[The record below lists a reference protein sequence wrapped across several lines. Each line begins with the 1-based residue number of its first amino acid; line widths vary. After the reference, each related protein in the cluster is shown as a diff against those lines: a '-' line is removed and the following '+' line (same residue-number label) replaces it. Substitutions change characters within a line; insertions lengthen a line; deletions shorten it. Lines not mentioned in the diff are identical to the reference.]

1 MSDFTSFITGG
12 SASSTKPQYSVEDV
26 QNMIYGQE
34 SNFGKADTSKP
45 NYAGAIGPGQI
56 LPKTWEGLKKQGLIP
71 ADYDINNPKQNLEG
85 SKALIADAYKR
96 YEGDADKV
104 LAEYYA
110 GAKAIKDGQIQTD
123 LKDLKNAKAP
133 NVGQYI
139 EQAKSKLEGMGDD
152 FSKFIMGGASLGSDQ
167 TTPLQPTSF
176 SQPAKV
182 DLKQAAVNANKTMQP
197 LVEGMA
203 SLGDTTIGGIL
214 PFAAK
219 QVGYA
224 VGRAVGQSPEQAEA
238 SSTKLSSFVDKPF
251 GKAFGVTETAGYKGE
266 ASQRLMEFIGEN
278 INKGAEWIAQK
289 TGVPVSDVQNMIG
302 TATVAL
308 GAKTPNVSKALPE
321 LQAQFEKRFPRFEE
335 PVTNAS
341 VQAQPTLAGVG
352 AARAELNPYPKLT
365 GEEVARGEVPQLK
378 FDKMAGDV
386 APNEQAIR
394 AQIITEI
401 NQGGRPRTGL
411 ITGNENTIRNE
422 YALANSAER
431 TPKGD
436 ILKQEIANEQQA
448 LPRYAENIVRKTG
461 ADQNLLDN
469 ESRAYRVRNAL
480 DSEEG
485 LYKDIETAKKTIYDD
500 AYKAVGDNPVEAST
514 IEGLLNNKQFQAE
527 LKLKKLTDFT
537 GGAKE
542 LLDLHKT
549 EGFEGT
555 LPNSIA
561 GLEKLRQSLN
571 ASWSPENSYAIRRAT
586 RAIDE
591 DIAKA
596 GGAETLVKARAL
608 HKAEKDLFGSKG
620 IKDLLTEV
628 DANGI
633 QTGIPNEKLMQ
644 KLNIMPNDQWKHI
657 YDTLGKAANGEAIG
671 VAISPEVQQAAKAAQ
686 AEMKG
691 AIARE
696 IFEAGGAKAG
706 EWNANSVNKIAN
718 ARMAKIKHAFSPDEI
733 KEIYTLNYG
742 GYLMPAKSPYE
753 GAGMQ
758 AQRVNKLTDKLP
770 FVGRAAGALTGIP
783 GAETAGGFV
792 GGKGSSFFEGRGQR
806 KEAKKLE
813 KELEKNKQLGTK
825 LKDIGKE

>member
-1 MSDFTSFITGG
+1 MGDFTSFITGG
-12 SASSTKPQYSVEDV
+12 SASAKPKYSLEDV
-26 QNMIYGQE
+26 QSMVYGQE
-34 SNFGKADTSKP
+34 SDFGKADTSKP

-56 LPKTWEGLKKQGLIP
+56 LPKTWEGAKKQGLIP
-71 ADYDINNPKQNLEG
+71 ADYDINNPKHNLEG

-96 YEGDADKV
+96 HEGDADKV

-110 GAKAIKDGQIQTD
+110 GPRVIKNGEIQTD
-123 LKDLKNAKAP
+123 WKDLKNAKAP
-133 NVGQYI
+133 TVGQYI
-139 EQAKSKLEGMGDD
+139 EQAKGKLQGMGDD
-152 FSKFIMGGASLGSDQ
+152 FSKFIMGGS
-167 TTPLQPTSF
+167 TSKP
-176 SQPAKV
+176 SESKSTESAQNEPV
-182 DLKQAAVNANKTMQP
+182 SLKQAAINANQTMRP
-197 LVEGMA
+197 LVEGFA

-224 VGRAVGQSPEQAEA
+224 VGRAAGQSPEEAEA
-238 SSTKLSSFVDKPF
+238 SSTKLSSLVDKPF
-251 GKAFGVTETAGYKGE
+251 GKALGVTETAGYKGE

-278 INKGAEWIAQK
+278 INKGADWIALQ
-289 TGVPVSDVQNMIG
+289 TGLPVSDVQNIIG
-302 TATVAL
+302 TASLAV
-308 GAKTPNVSKALPE
+308 GAKTPNVKTALPE
-321 LQAQFEKRFPRFEE
+321 LKAQFEKRFPKFEE
-335 PVTNAS
+335 PTANAPIKLE
-341 VQAQPTLAGVG
+341 PTLAGVG

-365 GEEVARGEVPQLK
+365 GEEVARGEMPQIK
-378 FDKMAGDV
+378 FEKMAGDV
-386 APNEQAIR
+386 PANEQAIR
-394 AQIITEI
+394 AEIISRI
-401 NQGGRPRTGL
+401 NPEGRPRTGL
-411 ITGNENTIRNE
+411 ITGNENVIRNE
-422 YALANSAER
+422 YTLANSSER
-431 TPKGD
+431 TPKGE

-448 LPRYAENIVRKTG
+448 LPRFAENIVKNTG
-461 ADQNLLDN
+461 ADTNLLDN
-469 ESRAYRVRNAL
+469 ESRAYRIRNAL
-480 DSEEG
+480 DSQEG
-485 LYKDIETAKKTIYDD
+485 LYKDIETAKSNIYKE
-500 AYKAVGDNPVEAST
+500 AFSKVGDNPVEAST
-514 IEGLLNNKQFQAE
+514 IENLLNNKQFQAE

-571 ASWSPENSYAIRRAT
+571 ASWTPENSYAIRRAT

-596 GGAETLVKARAL
+596 GGADTLVKAREL
-608 HKAEKDLFGSKG
+608 HKAEKELFGSKG

-633 QTGIPNEKLMQ
+633 QTGIPNEKLLQ

-671 VAISPEVQQAAKAAQ
+671 VKISPEVMEAARAAQ

-696 IFEAGGAKAG
+696 IYESGGAKAG
-706 EWNANSVNKIAN
+706 EWNANAVNKIAN

-733 KEIYTLNYG
+733 KDIYTLNYG

-753 GAGMQ
+753 GAGLQ
-758 AQRVNKLTDKLP
+758 TQRVAKLTDKLP

-783 GAETAGGFV
+783 GAETAGGYV
-792 GGKGSSFFEGRGQR
+792 GGKGSSFFEGRSQR
-806 KEAKKLE
+806 KEARKLE
-813 KELEKNKQLGTK
+813 RELEKNKQLGTK
-825 LKDIGKE
+825 LKDIGKK

>member
-12 SASSTKPQYSVEDV
+12 ASSSAKPQYSVEDV

-34 SNFGKADTSKP
+34 STFGKADTSKP

-56 LPKTWEGLKKQGLIP
+56 LPKTWEGAKKQGLIP
-71 ADYDINNPKQNLEG
+71 ADYDINNPKHNLEG
-85 SKALIADAYKR
+85 SKALVADAYKR
-96 YEGDADKV
+96 YSGDADKV

-110 GAKAIKDGQIQTD
+110 GPNVIKDGQIQTD
-123 LKDLKNAKAP
+123 WKDLKNSKAP
-133 NVGQYI
+133 TVGQYI
-139 EQAKSKLEGMGDD
+139 EQAKSKLNGMGDD
-152 FSKFIMGGASLGSDQ
+152 FTKFVMGGASAKTEDTSTTKPAEDNRTSIAKMGDMSKRLGKEFIK
-167 TTPLQPTSF
+167 PLSEI
-176 SQPAKV
+176 SSEDWKEKSLLAPAIEYTASSLGIPGFTETDK
-182 DLKQAAVNANKTMQP
+182 KAAEEK
-197 LVEGMA
+197 LIKKGKGFVEGVTK
-203 SLGDTTIGGIL
+203 LVTEPVNTISDIAKGIYEN
-214 PFAAK
+214 PGKFAGETVK
-219 QVGYA
+219 GIIYD
-224 VGRAVGQSPEQAEA
+224 PEQLVAIPGA
-238 SSTKLSSFVDKPF
+238 GKAAQKLSE
-251 GKAFGVTETAGYKGE
+251 GG
-266 ASQRLMEFIGEN
+266 
-278 INKGAEWIAQK
+278 
-289 TGVPVSDVQNMIG
+289 
-302 TATVAL
+302 
-308 GAKTPNVSKALPE
+308 SKAKAVLADK
-321 LQAQFEKRFPRFEE
+321 LNQAFPKMEQ
-335 PVTNAS
+335 PKPAMA
-341 VQAQPTLAGVG
+341 VQAEPTLAGVG

-365 GEEVARGEVPQLK
+365 GEEISRGEAPQLK
-378 FDKMAGDV
+378 FEKMAGDV

-394 AQIITEI
+394 AQIISEI

-485 LYKDIETAKKTIYDD
+485 LYKDIETAKSSIYKE
-500 AYKAVGDNPVEAST
+500 AFQKVGDNPVEAST
-514 IEGLLNNKQFQAE
+514 IENLLNNKQFQAE

-555 LPNSIA
+555 KPGSIA

-608 HKAEKDLFGSKG
+608 HQAEKDLFGSKG
-620 IKDLLTEV
+620 IKDLLTET
-628 DANGI
+628 DANGV
-633 QTGIPNEKLMQ
+633 QTGIPNEKLIQ
-644 KLNIMPNDQWKHI
+644 KLNIMPNDQWRHI

-691 AIARE
+691 ALARE
-696 IFEAGGAKAG
+696 IYEAGASKAG
-706 EWNANSVNKIAN
+706 EWNPNSVNKIFN
-718 ARMAKIKHAFSPDEI
+718 ARMAKIKHSFSPDEI
-733 KEIYTLNYG
+733 KDLYTLNYG
-742 GYLMPAKSPYE
+742 GYLMQAKSPYE

-758 AQRVNKLTDKLP
+758 MQRVGKLSDKLP
-770 FVGRAAGALTGIP
+770 IVGRAAGALTGIP

-792 GGKGSSFFEGRGQR
+792 GGKGSSFFQGRSQR
-806 KEAKKLE
+806 KEAKALE
-813 KELEKNKQLGTK
+813 TELEKNKQLGTK

>member
-12 SASSTKPQYSVEDV
+12 SASAKAPQYSVEDV
-26 QNMIYGQE
+26 QNMVFGQE
-34 SNFGKADTSKP
+34 SSFGKADTSKP

-71 ADYDINNPKQNLEG
+71 VDYDINNPKHNLEG
-85 SKALIADAYKR
+85 SKALVADAYKR

-110 GAKAIKDGQIQTD
+110 GPDVIKNGQIQTD
-123 LKDLKNAKAP
+123 WKDLKNAKAP

-139 EQAKSKLEGMGDD
+139 EQAKSKLQGMGDD
-152 FSKFIMGGASLGSDQ
+152 FSKFLMGGASSKTEDTATTEPKQDTRTSIAQMGDMSKRLGKEFIKPLSEISAEDWKEKSLLAPAIEYTASSLGIPGFTDADKKAAQEKLVKKGQTLIDGVTKLVKEPVNTISDIAKGIYEN
-167 TTPLQPTSF
+167 
-176 SQPAKV
+176 PAK
-182 DLKQAAVNANKTMQP
+182 
-197 LVEGMA
+197 
-203 SLGDTTIGGIL
+203 
-214 PFAAK
+214 FAGETVK
-219 QVGYA
+219 SVIYD
-224 VGRAVGQSPEQAEA
+224 PEQLVAIPGAGKVAE
-238 SSTKLSSFVDKPF
+238 K
-251 GKAFGVTETAGYKGE
+251 
-266 ASQRLMEFIGEN
+266 
-278 INKGAEWIAQK
+278 
-289 TGVPVSDVQNMIG
+289 VSEVG
-302 TATVAL
+302 SK
-308 GAKTPNVSKALPE
+308 AKTVLTDKLN
-321 LQAQFEKRFPRFEE
+321 QAFPKMDQPKTAM
-335 PVTNAS
+335 PVQ
-341 VQAQPTLAGVG
+341 VEPTLAGVG

-365 GEEVARGEVPQLK
+365 GEEVARGEMPQMK
-378 FDKMAGDV
+378 FEKMAGDV

-394 AQIITEI
+394 AEIISAI
-401 NQGGRPRTGL
+401 NPEGRPRTGL
-411 ITGNENTIRNE
+411 ITGNENSIRNE

-485 LYKDIETAKKTIYDD
+485 LYKDIETAKKTIYED
-500 AYKAVGDNPVEAST
+500 AFKAVGDNPVEAST

-527 LKLKKLTDFT
+527 LRLKKLTDFT

-555 LPNSIA
+555 KPGSIA

-608 HKAEKDLFGSKG
+608 HKAEQDLFGSKG

-718 ARMAKIKHAFSPDEI
+718 ARMAKIKHSFSPDEI

-758 AQRVNKLTDKLP
+758 TQRVNKLTDKLP

-792 GGKGSSFFEGRGQR
+792 GGKGSSFFEGRSQR
-806 KEAKKLE
+806 KEARKLE

>member
-12 SASSTKPQYSVEDV
+12 SASTKTPQYSVEDV

-34 SNFGKADTSKP
+34 SSFGKADTSKP
-45 NYAGAIGPGQI
+45 NYAGVIGPGQI
-56 LPKTWEGLKKQGLIP
+56 HPKTWEGAKKQGLIP
-71 ADYDINNPKQNLEG
+71 ADYDINNPKHNLEG
-85 SKALIADAYKR
+85 SKALVADAYKR

-110 GAKAIKDGQIQTD
+110 GPKVIKDGQIQTD
-123 LKDLKNAKAP
+123 WKDLKNAKAP
-133 NVGQYI
+133 NVGEYI
-139 EQAKSKLEGMGDD
+139 EQAKSKLQGMGDD
-152 FSKFIMGGASLGSDQ
+152 FSKFLMGGASSGSNQETATEPKQDTRTSIAQMGDMSKRLGKEFVKPLSEISAEDWKEKSLLAPAIEYTASSLGIPGFTDADKKAAQEKLVKKGQTLIEGVTKFVKEPVNTISDIAKGIYDN
-167 TTPLQPTSF
+167 
-176 SQPAKV
+176 PAKFAGETV
-182 DLKQAAVNANKTMQP
+182 K
-197 LVEGMA
+197 
-203 SLGDTTIGGIL
+203 GII
-214 PFAAK
+214 
-219 QVGYA
+219 YD
-224 VGRAVGQSPEQAEA
+224 PEQLVAIPGAGKVAE
-238 SSTKLSSFVDKPF
+238 K
-251 GKAFGVTETAGYKGE
+251 
-266 ASQRLMEFIGEN
+266 
-278 INKGAEWIAQK
+278 
-289 TGVPVSDVQNMIG
+289 VSEVG
-302 TATVAL
+302 
-308 GAKTPNVSKALPE
+308 SKAKSVLSE
-321 LQAQFEKRFPRFEE
+321 QLNQAFPKMDQPKTAM
-335 PVTNAS
+335 PVQ
-341 VQAQPTLAGVG
+341 VEPTLSGVG

-365 GEEVARGEVPQLK
+365 GEEVARGEMPQMK
-378 FDKMAGDV
+378 FEKMAGDV

-394 AQIITEI
+394 AEIISAI
-401 NQGGRPRTGL
+401 NPEGRPRTGL
-411 ITGNENTIRNE
+411 ITGNENLIRNE

-480 DSEEG
+480 DSQEG
-485 LYKDIETAKKTIYDD
+485 LYKDIETAKQDIYKD
-500 AYKAVGDNPVEAST
+500 AFQKVGDNPVEASA
-514 IEGLLNNKQFQAE
+514 IESLLNNKQFQAE
-527 LKLKKLTDFT
+527 LRLKELNDFT

-542 LLDLHKT
+542 LLELHKT

-555 LPNSIA
+555 KPGSIA

-571 ASWSPENSYAIRRAT
+571 LSWSPKNSYAIGRAT

-596 GGAETLVKARAL
+596 GGAETLVKAREL

-620 IKDLLTEV
+620 IKDLLTET

-671 VAISPEVQQAAKAAQ
+671 VKISPEVMEAAKAAQ

-691 AIARE
+691 ALARE
-696 IFEAGGAKAG
+696 IYEAGAAKAG

-718 ARMAKIKHAFSPDEI
+718 ARMAKIKHSFSPDEI

-753 GAGMQ
+753 GGGMQ
-758 AQRVNKLTDKLP
+758 IQRVNKLTDKLP
-770 FVGRAAGALTGIP
+770 FVGRAVGALTGYP

-792 GGKGSSFFEGRGQR
+792 GGKGSSFFEGRSQR

>member
-1 MSDFTSFITGG
+1 MSDFASFITGG
-12 SASSTKPQYSVEDV
+12 SASAKKPQYSVEDV
-26 QNMIYGQE
+26 QNMVFGQE
-34 SNFGKADTSKP
+34 SNFGKADTFNP

-56 LPKTWEGLKKQGLIP
+56 LPKTWEGAKKQGLIP
-71 ADYDINNPKQNLEG
+71 VDYDINNPKHNLEG
-85 SKALIADAYKR
+85 SKALVADAYKR

-110 GAKAIKDGQIQTD
+110 GPKVIKDGQIQTNW
-123 LKDLKNAKAP
+123 KDLKNEKAP

-139 EQAKSKLEGMGDD
+139 EQAKSKLQNMGDD
-152 FSKFIMGGASLGSDQ
+152 FSKFIMGGSASKS
-167 TTPLQPTSF
+167 TEAKPTEPTQSA
-176 SQPAKV
+176 PKNIRE
-182 DLKQAAVNANKTMQP
+182 AAVSANKTMQP
-197 LVEGMA
+197 FVEGMA

-224 VGRAVGQSPEQAEA
+224 AGRALGQSPEEAEA
-238 SSTKLSSFVDKPF
+238 DSSKFASAVDKPF
-251 GKAFGVTETAGYKGE
+251 GKALGVTETTGYKGE
-266 ASQRLMEFIGEN
+266 ASQRLMEYIGEN
-278 INKGAEWIAQK
+278 INKGADWIAQK
-289 TGVPVSDVQNMIG
+289 TGLPVSDVQNMIG
-302 TATVAL
+302 TASVAL
-308 GAKTPNVSKALPE
+308 GAKTPNIKNAVPE
-321 LQAQFEKRFPRFEE
+321 LKAQFDKRFPKFEE
-335 PVTNAS
+335 PVANVVA
-341 VQAQPTLAGVG
+341 QAEPTLAGVG

-365 GEEVARGEVPQLK
+365 GEEVARGEIPQIK
-378 FDKMAGDV
+378 FEKMAGDV

-394 AQIITEI
+394 AEIISKI
-401 NQGGRPRTGL
+401 NPEGRPRTGL
-411 ITGNENTIRNE
+411 ITGNENRIRDE
-422 YALANSAER
+422 YALANSSER
-431 TPKGD
+431 SQKGD

-448 LPRYAENIVRKTG
+448 LPRYAENIVKNTG

-480 DSEEG
+480 DSKEG
-485 LYKDIETAKKTIYDD
+485 LYKDIETAKSEIYQD
-500 AYKAVGDNPVEAST
+500 AFKAVGDNPVEASA
-514 IEGLLNNKQFQAE
+514 IESLLNNKQFQAE
-527 LKLKKLTDFT
+527 LKLKKLQDFT

-571 ASWSPENSYAIRRAT
+571 ASWTPENSYAIRRAT
-586 RAIDE
+586 KAIDE

-620 IKDLLTEV
+620 IKDLLTEEDV
-628 DANGI
+628 NGI

-657 YDTLGKAANGEAIG
+657 YDTLGKAAKGESIG
-671 VAISPEVQQAAKAAQ
+671 IKISPEVQEAARAAQ

-696 IFEAGGAKAG
+696 IYEAGAAKAG

-758 AQRVNKLTDKLP
+758 TQRVNKLSDKLP
-770 FVGRAAGALTGIP
+770 WVGKLAGAATGIP
-783 GAETAGGFV
+783 FAESAGTWA
-792 GGKGSSFFEGRGQR
+792 GGKGSSFFERKSQK
-806 KEAKKLE
+806 KEAKQLE
-813 KELEKNKQLGTK
+813 VELEKNKKLGTK
-825 LKDIGKE
+825 LKDIGK